1 MSEGL
6 PVFQIEMRVHNLDA
20 ATSFYGSVFSWG
32 IYRSDASY
40 ALVDT
45 GQPPV
50 VGIVHDPRIPPG
62 ISPLIR
68 VHDCQAA
75 VQKAKDLGGRIYI
88 QTAEIAGSGAF
99 TAALDPWGNLI
110 YFWQPYSDGNP
121 TPGREPI
128 NPFVFLEFATPSV
141 EKASRYYNQL
151 LGWSFWN
158 VPAEQSYAIAEG
170 NGLKRGIGLYATDP
184 NSSGMVFYVQ
194 VQNLEETAQ
203 KIKAAGGEV
212 VVPPDKFLGDGR
224 YLIFADPTGNR
235 VGAFEPK
242 PSS

>member
-6 PVFQIEMRVHNLDA
+6 SVFQIEMRVNDLDA
-20 ATSFYGSVFSWG
+20 AMNFYGNVFSWG
-32 IYRSDASY
+32 IYRSSASY

-45 GQPPV
+45 GLLPV
-50 VGIVHDPRIPPG
+50 VGILHDPRIPTG

-68 VHDCQAA
+68 VDDCQAA

-88 QTAEIAGSGAF
+88 RTAEIAGSGAF

-110 YFWQPYSDGNP
+110 YFWQPYSDGQPRPDHEP
-121 TPGREPI
+121 T
-128 NPFVFLEFATPSV
+128 NPFVFLEIATPNI

-151 LGWSFWN
+151 MGWSFWN
-158 VPAEQSYAIAEG
+158 APEQNYAIAEG

-184 NSSGMVFYVQ
+184 NSSGMVFYIQ
-194 VQNLEETAQ
+194 VVSLEETAQ
-203 KIKAAGGEV
+203 KITAAGGQV
-212 VVPPDKFLGDGR
+212 VVPPDKFPGDGR